1 MLSTIQTM
9 PPRDGS
15 EDPDRKSA
23 STLLARLATDAGAQ
37 RDADGRLVL
46 GTTDITDFIGVF
58 GRLAIAEGVRL
69 SAMPAYAQIVESMTT
84 TRHTKS
90 LGLPR
95 QANESELATEVAR
108 ECHDA
113 LFELYEKLNR
123 VVADRPASSI
133 SF

>member
-1 MLSTIQTM
+1 M
-9 PPRDGS
+9 PSRDGS

-23 STLLARLATDAGAQ
+23 SALLARLATDAGAQ

-69 SAMPAYAQIVESMTT
+69 SAMPAYAQVLDSMST

-90 LGLPR
+90 MGLPR
-95 QANESELATEVAR
+95 QAIASEVAR

-113 LFELYEKLNR
+113 LFELYDKLNR
-123 VVADRPASSI
+123 VAADQPARSMSC
-133 SF
+133 

>member
-46 GTTDITDFIGVF
+46 GTTDITDFVGFF
-58 GRLAIAEGVRL
+58 GRLAMAEGVRL
-69 SAMPAYAQIVESMTT
+69 SAMPAYTQIVESMTT
-84 TRHTKS
+84 TRYTKS

-95 QANESELATEVAR
+95 DAYSTEVAR

-113 LFELYEKLNR
+113 LFELYDKINHSM
-123 VVADRPASSI
+123 AKPPARSTPL
-133 SF
+133 

>member
-1 MLSTIQTM
+1 MSA
-9 PPRDGS
+9 RSDS

-37 RDADGRLVL
+37 READGRLVL
-46 GTTDITDFIGVF
+46 GTTDITDFVGFF
-58 GRLAIAEGVRL
+58 GRLAMAEGVRL
-69 SAMPAYAQIVESMTT
+69 SAMPAYTQIIESMTM

-95 QANESELATEVAR
+95 QAYSTEVAR

-113 LFELYEKLNR
+113 LFELYDKINH
-123 VVADRPASSI
+123 AMAKPPARSTP
-133 SF
+133 F